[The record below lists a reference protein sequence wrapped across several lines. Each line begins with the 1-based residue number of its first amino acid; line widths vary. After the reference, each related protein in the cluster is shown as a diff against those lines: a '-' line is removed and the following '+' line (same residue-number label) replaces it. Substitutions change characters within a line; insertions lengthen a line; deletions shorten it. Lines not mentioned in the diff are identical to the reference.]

1 MITRTRKSLF
11 GSLLLMASV
20 LFTGLAFTACG
31 GDDDDEDDP
40 ATPTEV
46 QSLSIKS
53 SITVGVN
60 ATEQLTATIK
70 PSNAK
75 ATVMWKSGDT
85 SIATVDANGKVT
97 GKKEGMT
104 NVYAYV
110 EKSDGS
116 QITSNKCA
124 VTVKDTDAEEVYQ
137 MLSANKWIFKDRK
150 TTTPDG
156 KTTVAS
162 TDMKEYM
169 YLSLKRT
176 IGVYEFSSNKTMKR
190 YCLAHRSEEETDRAG
205 TYTYDAQKKT
215 ISITYTEGLSQ
226 GYTDELTINSI
237 SATQLVYTR
246 KNTSSDQK
254 TTTYVY
260 TFEPYV
266 PATSIN
272 VNYASTPQIMWI
284 DNQSILFSHTI
295 SPSNSNDLVY
305 WEVEDSKIASMEE
318 AQGVLTA
325 KEGGTTRIRAVV
337 YQPNDKKIYSNWRE
351 VKVWD
356 EEWFN
361 GVWECTSPSGGQD
374 HDTYTTLEFGIT
386 GNKRYFFV
394 YDFTGTQMGMQEGTW
409 SLDYNDQLSTSL
421 GYKYTI
427 TDFSND
433 KLSMTMTHAK
443 YEQPWATPTKFV
455 YKKTKDM

>member
-97 GKKEGMT
+97 GKKEGKT

-162 TDMKEYM
+162 TDMQKYL

-176 IGVYEFSSNKTMKR
+176 VGVYEFSSNKTVKS
-190 YCLAHRSEEETDRAG
+190 YCLAHRSEEETDWAG
-205 TYTYDAQKKT
+205 TYTFDSQKKT
-215 ISITYTEGLSQ
+215 ISITYTEGLSK
-226 GYTDELTINSI
+226 GYTDEWTINSI

-246 KNTSSDQK
+246 KYTSSDQK

-272 VNYASTPQIMWI
+272 VNNASTPQIMWI
-284 DNQSILFSHTI
+284 DNQSVVFSHTI

-318 AQGVLTA
+318 ARGVLTA
-325 KEGGTTRIRAVV
+325 KKGGTTRIRAVV

-361 GVWECTSPSGGQD
+361 GLWRCTSPSSGNF
-374 HDTYTTLEFGIT
+374 YEFWYELEFGVS
-386 GNKRYFFV
+386 GNLRYVFI
-394 YDFTGTQMGMQEGTW
+394 YDTTNSQEGTEEGTW

-433 KLSMTMTHAK
+433 EISMTMTHTAAGK
-443 YEQPWATPTKFV
+443 RDTPVEYV
-455 YKKTKDM
+455 YKKITDR